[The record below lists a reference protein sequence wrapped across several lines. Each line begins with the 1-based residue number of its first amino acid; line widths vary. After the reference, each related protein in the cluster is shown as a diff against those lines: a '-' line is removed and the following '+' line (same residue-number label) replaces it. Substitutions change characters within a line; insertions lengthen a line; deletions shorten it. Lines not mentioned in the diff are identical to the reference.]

1 MNRSS
6 MALTVVGLLV
16 IVGLL
21 VLAVVND
28 TGEAVLIA
36 AGVAMSGVLAAI
48 ISSRRRRPPRD
59 QW

>member
-6 MALTVVGLLV
+6 VALTIIGLLM

-21 VLAVVND
+21 VFAVVND

-36 AGVAMSGVLAAI
+36 AGVAMSGGLAAV
-48 ISSRRRRPPRD
+48 ISSRRRRPPTD
-59 QW
+59 QR

>member
-1 MNRSS
+1 
-6 MALTVVGLLV
+6 LLV

-36 AGVAMSGVLAAI
+36 AGVAISGVLAAVI
-48 ISSRRRRPPRD
+48 SSSRRRPRN
-59 QW
+59 QQLNYAGGQGGV

>member
-6 MALTVVGLLV
+6 VALTVVGLLV

-36 AGVAMSGVLAAI
+36 AGVAISGVLAAV
-48 ISSRRRRPPRD
+48 ISSRRRRPPGD
-59 QW
+59 QR

>member
-21 VLAVVND
+21 VFAVVND
-28 TGEAVLIA
+28 TGEAVLVA
-36 AGVAMSGVLAAI
+36 AGVAISGVLAAV
-48 ISSRRRRPPRD
+48 ISSRRRPPRD
-59 QW
+59 QR

>member
-1 MNRSS
+1 
-6 MALTVVGLLV
+6 V

-36 AGVAMSGVLAAI
+36 AGVAISGCAG
-48 ISSRRRRPPRD
+48 SRNQQPPPQATRGSTVNYAGG
-59 QW
+59 QGGV

>member
-6 MALTVVGLLV
+6 VALTVVGLLV

-21 VLAVVND
+21 VFAVVND

-36 AGVAMSGVLAAI
+36 AGSP
-48 ISSRRRRPPRD
+48 SRVCWRP
-59 QW
+59 

>member
-1 MNRSS
+1 MNRSAV
-6 MALTVVGLLV
+6 ALTVVGLLV

-36 AGVAMSGVLAAI
+36 AGVAISGVLAAV
-48 ISSRRRRPPRD
+48 ISSRRRRPPSD
-59 QW
+59 QR

>member
-1 MNRSS
+1 MNRSAV
-6 MALTVVGLLV
+6 ALTVVGLLV

-36 AGVAMSGVLAAI
+36 AGVAISGVLAAV

-59 QW
+59 QR

>member
-6 MALTVVGLLV
+6 VALTVVGLLV

-21 VLAVVND
+21 VFAVAND

-36 AGVAMSGVLAAI
+36 AGVAISGVLAAV
-48 ISSRRRRPPRD
+48 ISSRRRPPRD
-59 QW
+59 QR